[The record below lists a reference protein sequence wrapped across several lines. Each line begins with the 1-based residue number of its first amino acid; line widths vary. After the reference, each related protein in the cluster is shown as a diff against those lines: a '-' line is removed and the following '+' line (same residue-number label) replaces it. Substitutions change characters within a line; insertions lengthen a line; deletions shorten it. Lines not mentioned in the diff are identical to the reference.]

1 MQSKKIIILGAGM
14 IGRAIALDLCRAY
27 KVTSADLNESAL
39 KHLKEESGI
48 DTIHADLS
56 DVDGLKKM
64 IEPFDLVVSAVPG
77 FMGFKTLKAIIE
89 AGKDVVDISFF
100 PEDPLDLRKLA
111 EEKAVTAIVDCGVAP
126 GLCNIIA
133 GHHHAVS
140 PLTEYECLVGGL
152 PKKREWPFEY
162 KAPFSPIDVIEEYT
176 RPARM
181 VENGQIVI
189 KEALSDPEPVEFA
202 EIGVLEAFNT
212 DGLRTLLTTFK
223 GVPEM
228 REKTMRYPGH
238 IELMKVL
245 RETGLFSKEELTIK
259 GKQIAPID
267 LMTNLLFPKWKFNKG
282 EEDITVMRV
291 SVTNAEGKTVYT
303 LIDHPDLEKEVSSM
317 GRTTAYTCTAAVNL
331 LMNGLFTKKGV
342 FPPELLGSEKG
353 AFQYLLNYLKDRNIE
368 LKKEIIN

>member
-1 MQSKKIIILGAGM
+1 MQKKIIILGAGM
-14 IGRAIALDLCRAY
+14 IGRVIALDLCRAY
-27 KVTSADLNESAL
+27 AVTSADVNEVAL
-39 KHLKEESGI
+39 KRIHDEAGI
-48 DTIHADLS
+48 ETIQCDLS
-56 DVDGLKKM
+56 DSQNVKKL
-64 IEPFDLVVSAVPG
+64 IDPFDLVVSAVPG
-77 FMGFKTLKAIIE
+77 FMGYKTLQTILE

-100 PEDPLDLRKLA
+100 PEDPLDLAKLA
-111 EEKAVTAIVDCGVAP
+111 EENAVTAIVDCGVAP
-126 GLCNIIA
+126 GLCNILA

-140 PLTEYECLVGGL
+140 PLAEYECLVGGL

-176 RPARM
+176 RPARL
-181 VENGQIVI
+181 VENGEIVV
-189 KEALSDPEPVEFA
+189 KEALSEPEQIEFA

-223 GVPEM
+223 DVPDM

-245 RETGLFSKEELTIK
+245 RETGLFSKEKLDV
-259 GKQIAPID
+259 GGNQIAPID
-267 LMTNLLFPKWKFNKG
+267 LMSNLLFPKWKFQKG

-291 SVTNAEGKTVYT
+291 SIKNSEGKITYT
-303 LIDHPDLEKEVSSM
+303 LIDHPDMEREISSM

-331 LMNGLFTKKGV
+331 ITKGIFTKKGV
-342 FPPELLGSEKG
+342 FPPELVGSDEE
-353 AFQYLLNYLKDRNIE
+353 AFRFILNYLSDRNIE